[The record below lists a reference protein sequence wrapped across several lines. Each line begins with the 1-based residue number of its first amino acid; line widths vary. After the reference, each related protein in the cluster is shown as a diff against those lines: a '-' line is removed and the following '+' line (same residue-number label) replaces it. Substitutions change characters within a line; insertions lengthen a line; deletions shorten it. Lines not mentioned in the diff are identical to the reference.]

1 MLGPAAKWVLHWAIE
16 MIMLLNWKSSHFWN
30 QRSGLNLLMDNICL
44 KNVYCVH
51 WIAKNNEKDDNA

>member
-1 MLGPAAKWVLHWAIE
+1 MSFTLGHRNDYVAQREEKS
-16 MIMLLNWKSSHFWN
+16 LLKPEI
-30 QRSGLNLLMDNICL
+30 SGLNLLMDNICL